1 MKKPLN
7 KTAASF
13 IVLALLVVIL
23 LLSNS
28 LRQSPR
34 VVLPDAN
41 AGEEDPF
48 GSSSGSADGVQEIQ
62 IEPDTVQAAIATLHR
77 PENYARTII
86 METIWDEDESSTWE
100 ISTAVSGDWVR
111 TDASLPGGR
120 VRHAITNGET
130 TYVWYDSER
139 TVYSGPAG
147 EISGDDEQ
155 HIPTYED
162 ILELPVESIAQSDYR
177 TFSDVDCIY
186 VETEEDEL
194 GYVQRYWV
202 SVELG
207 LLVGGETLQN
217 GETVYRMASLSVDS
231 TLPDAADF
239 TLPDGTVLHTP
250 D

>member
-13 IVLALLVVIL
+13 AVLALLVVVL

-34 VVLPDAN
+34 VVLPDAD
-41 AGEEDPF
+41 AGAEDPF
-48 GSSSGSADGVQEIQ
+48 GSSSGATDGIQEIQ
-62 IEPDTVQAAIATLHR
+62 IAPDTVQAAIATIQR
-77 PENYARTII
+77 PDNYARAI
-86 METIWDEDESSTWE
+86 MTETLWGEDDSSTWE
-100 ISTAVSGDWVR
+100 ISTAVSGEWVR
-111 TDASLPGGR
+111 TDASLPNDR

-130 TYVWYDSER
+130 TYVWYDSEKR
-139 TVYSGPAG
+139 VYSGPAG

-162 ILELPVESIAQSDYR
+162 ILELPVESIAQADYR

-186 VETEEDEL
+186 VETAEDEL

-207 LLVGGETLQN
+207 LLVGSETLQN
-217 GETVYRMASLSVDS
+217 GETVYRMASMTVDS
-231 TLPDAADF
+231 TLPETADF